1 MVAFKCIN
9 SFHTAGHVPYPIKT
23 SENTRKSVFYVSKG
37 YRPVMQNGLIHCII
51 VDDRIADITASI
63 ACFVQLLMKLPGMLR
78 MEIFNVDK
86 K

>member
-1 MVAFKCIN
+1 
-9 SFHTAGHVPYPIKT
+9 
-23 SENTRKSVFYVSKG
+23 
-37 YRPVMQNGLIHCII
+37 MQNGLIHCII
-51 VDDRIADITASI
+51 VDDRIADIIASI